1 MHVFMA
7 MLGVA
12 MLIMVGMA
20 ALLSLVLLVLWEVRG
35 VVRLS
40 HDLARPEGP
49 PRSPWQFSDCGQP
62 APLPGSY
69 HANGQR

>member
-1 MHVFMA
+1 MGPLPPVTTTTTTNSGNETWSEGCGMHVFMA

-35 VVRLS
+35 VVR
-40 HDLARPEGP
+40 
-49 PRSPWQFSDCGQP
+49 
-62 APLPGSY
+62 Y
-69 HANGQR
+69 HTNGQR